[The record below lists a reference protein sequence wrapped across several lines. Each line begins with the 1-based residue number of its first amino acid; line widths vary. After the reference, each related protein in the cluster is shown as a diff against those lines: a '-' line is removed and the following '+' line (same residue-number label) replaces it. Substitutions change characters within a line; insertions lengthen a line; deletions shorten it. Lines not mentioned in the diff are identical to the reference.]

1 VTYGAGSWTV
11 NTDIVNGLAAF
22 EREVLRRMF
31 GGTEVN
37 EYWRKRYYKDL
48 MQLFGDFYMLSFSE

>member
-1 VTYGAGSWTV
+1 MH
-11 NTDIVNGLAAF
+11 TDIANGLVAF

-37 EYWRKRYYKDL
+37 ENWRKR
-48 MQLFGDFYMLSFSE
+48 